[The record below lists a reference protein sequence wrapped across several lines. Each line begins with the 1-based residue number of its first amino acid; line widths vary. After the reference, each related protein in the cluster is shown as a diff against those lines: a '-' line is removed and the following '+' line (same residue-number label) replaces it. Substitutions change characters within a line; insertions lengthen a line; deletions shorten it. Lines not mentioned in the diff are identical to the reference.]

1 MKIAIDKLVLI
12 LVQSLRTKL
21 EDKVEYSYK
30 EQGKCQTTSA
40 VTEAQSRNSPSSSRL
55 ISFSPILITRLVTLV
70 VVVVPLV
77 VGGMLLLLVGI
88 MAKMQ
93 EQVQELHG
101 MIRGD
106 GRNARS

>member
-21 EDKVEYSYK
+21 EDRVEYSYK

-70 VVVVPLV
+70 VVVPLV

>member
-21 EDKVEYSYK
+21 EDRVEYSYK

-70 VVVVPLV
+70 VVVPLV

-101 MIRGD
+101 MIRED